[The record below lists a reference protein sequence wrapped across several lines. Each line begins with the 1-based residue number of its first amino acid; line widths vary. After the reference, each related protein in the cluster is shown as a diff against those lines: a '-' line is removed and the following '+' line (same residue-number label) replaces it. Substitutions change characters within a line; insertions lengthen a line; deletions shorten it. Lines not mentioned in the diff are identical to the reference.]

1 MHDSAPGGCDE
12 GPYRFGVFDFDAAT
26 LELRKNSRPVRIRPQ
41 SLKLLALL
49 VAHPRELITREQI
62 QQALWGS
69 DTFVDYEQGVNHSIK
84 ELRAA
89 LGDSPGS
96 PRFIETLPRRG
107 YRFIAPVEKCAPEPI
122 GALALPVE
130 PIPTTTSAT
139 SSELPGAI
147 APGRPRLHTATAAAA
162 FLALV
167 GAAVWGLT
175 SIGRGGTSLSVPA
188 TLSVRPFAT
197 TGVDAALGVGL
208 ANVLSPPLGAQHRMA
223 VDSGARSN
231 GVAPAAAPGLLLEGE
246 ISKTGE
252 SVTAV
257 VRLRNPATG
266 ESVWSDRFQ
275 VRADQLFSIENVVAE
290 RIIDALN
297 LQLAAAEQQRLRRRY
312 TSNAAAYEDYLRGR
326 AALTLYTPEGTQQA
340 VKAFEATLQ
349 RDRSFALARAGLAM
363 AYADMC
369 LRFAPAD
376 DVERWGLLAEEEAR
390 TALELD
396 PNLAEAHLARAAV
409 ARKREFDWGVVMVA
423 SERALVLNPN
433 LPQAHFFRAAALYH
447 LGYMDDALIELGKG
461 RKLRGRD
468 LVEPIRT
475 EGLVALFSGNFA
487 PARAHLEEV
496 SRLSSQAIGDV
507 YLALAH
513 YYSGSAERA
522 ESMLTSLAVHKSA
535 STASR
540 AGAALAGL
548 LASRGDVEKARDEIG
563 RVLARQ
569 YRDHHVAYSLGV
581 AYAQLR
587 QFDEARR
594 WARTAIDTGF
604 PCPVF
609 YERDPLLEPLRQ
621 RPGFDEVLL
630 HARQR
635 RDSSAATT
643 GR

>member
-1 MHDSAPGGCDE
+1 MRAPTSV
-12 GPYRFGVFDFDAAT
+12 RFGVFDFDAVT
-26 LELRKNSRPVRIRPQ
+26 LELRKNNRPVRVRPQ

-49 VAHPRELITREQI
+49 VSRPRELITREEI
-62 QQALWGS
+62 QQALWGN
-69 DTFVDYEQGVNHSIK
+69 DTFIDYEQGVNHSIK

-89 LGDSPGS
+89 LGDSSGS

-107 YRFIAPVEKCAPEPI
+107 YRFIASVEKCAPGPISGLTLPIEPRPAI
-122 GALALPVE
+122 TG
-130 PIPTTTSAT
+130 AT
-139 SSELPGAI
+139 SSDVRNAI
-147 APGRPRLHTATAAAA
+147 APRRLRLSTAALSTVFVALMCAA
-162 FLALV
+162 L
-167 GAAVWGLT
+167 WGVT
-175 SIGRGGTSLSVPA
+175 SIWPGGGPPLSAPA

-208 ANVLSPPLGAQHRMA
+208 SNAISARLGAQRRMT
-223 VDSGARSN
+223 VDSGAAEN
-231 GVAPAAAPGLLLEGE
+231 GVVPAPGTAPGPRMVLEGE

-257 VRLRNPATG
+257 VRLQNPNTD
-266 ESVWSDRFQ
+266 ETVWSDRFQ

-290 RIIDALN
+290 RIVDALN
-297 LQLAAAEQQRLRRRY
+297 LQLAAAEQQQLRRRY
-312 TSNAAAYEDYLRGR
+312 TDNASAYEEYLRGR
-326 AALTLYTPEGTQQA
+326 AALTLYTPDGTQQA

-363 AYADMC
+363 ACADMC

-376 DVERWGLLAEEEAR
+376 EVERWGLRAEEEAR
-390 TALELD
+390 AALEID

-409 ARKREFDWGVVMVA
+409 ARKREFDWGVVMDA

-447 LGYMDDALIELGKG
+447 LGYMQDAMIELQKA
-461 RKLRGRD
+461 RKLRGPD
-468 LVEPIRT
+468 VVEPIRT

-487 PARAHLEEV
+487 PARARLEEV
-496 SRLSSQAIGDV
+496 SRMSSQAIGDV

-522 ESMLTSLAVHKSA
+522 ESMLTSLALHSSA

-540 AGAALAGL
+540 AGAALAGV
-548 LASRGDVEKARDEIG
+548 LASRGDVVRAREEIG

-581 AYAQLR
+581 AYAQLGR
-587 QFDEARR
+587 FDEARR

-621 RPGFDEVLL
+621 RPEFVEVLSY
-630 HARQR
+630 ARDR
-635 RDSSAATT
+635 RDSSASTI